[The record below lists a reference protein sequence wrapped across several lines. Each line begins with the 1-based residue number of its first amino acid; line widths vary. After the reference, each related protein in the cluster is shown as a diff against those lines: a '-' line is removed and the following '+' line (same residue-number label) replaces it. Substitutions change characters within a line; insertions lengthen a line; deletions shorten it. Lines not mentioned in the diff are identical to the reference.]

1 MLLGNLLFVRVC
13 VCVCVCMCV
22 CVCGYLTHNHDNP
35 LLNSISGFGRAFFF
49 FALYGSRVLE
59 IEMNEFELD

>member
-1 MLLGNLLFVRVC
+1 
-13 VCVCVCMCV
+13 MCV

-59 IEMNEFELD
+59 IEMNEFELIILD